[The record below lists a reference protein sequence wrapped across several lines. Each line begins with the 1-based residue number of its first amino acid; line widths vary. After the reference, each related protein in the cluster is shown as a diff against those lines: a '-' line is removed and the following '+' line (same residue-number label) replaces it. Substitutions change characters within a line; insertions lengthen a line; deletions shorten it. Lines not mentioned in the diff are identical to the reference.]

1 MVINDSLSTSFQ
13 YSNFL
18 ALLGHSRHPTETIT
32 NNPKINMNYPHFYE
46 KITVPYGVDIIGWPC
61 QFINPSLLSE
71 ADLTRLR
78 DAWLDK
84 TCHFKK
90 LTREEKK
97 VRATKFEADVAAGT
111 VKRATRKSRKDK
123 GGTHVKSCKVI
134 EDDLVDNEDSMGADD
149 DHRDND
155 GGPETENNGDEEEDP
170 DSSENSN
177 AENENRELGADHE
190 NNATAPVQHSTPPPT
205 SEDRVPLSSITNA
218 PAGNRPKRTRNAPAR
233 LPQLAA
239 PKLKRAADGDI
250 PPKKRRKA

>member
-18 ALLGHSRHPTETIT
+18 ALLGHSCHPTETIT
-32 NNPKINMNYPHFYE
+32 NNPKINMNYLHFYK
-46 KITVPYGVDIIGWPC
+46 KIAVPYGVDIIGWPC

-71 ADLTRLR
+71 ADLTGLR
-78 DAWLDK
+78 DVWLDK

-111 VKRATRKSRKDK
+111 VKRATCKSQKDK
-123 GGTHVKSCKVI
+123 GSTHVKSCKVI

-149 DHRDND
+149 DNRDND
-155 GGPETENNGDEEEDP
+155 GGPEMENNSDEEDP

-190 NNATAPVQHSTPPPT
+190 NDATAPVQHSTPPPT
-205 SEDRVPLSSITNA
+205 SDRVLLSSITIA
-218 PAGNRPKRTRNAPAR
+218 PAGNRPKHTRNAPAR
-233 LPQLAA
+233 LPQLAV
-239 PKLKRAADGDI
+239 PKLKCTADGDI
-250 PPKKRRKA
+250 PLIKCRKA